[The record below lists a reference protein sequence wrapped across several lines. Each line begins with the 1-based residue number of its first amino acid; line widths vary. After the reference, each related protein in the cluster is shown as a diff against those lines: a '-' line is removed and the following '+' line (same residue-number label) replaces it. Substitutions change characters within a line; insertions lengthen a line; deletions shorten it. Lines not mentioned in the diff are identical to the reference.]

1 MQYAGKELY
10 LAPDFFPPSH
20 SVFPFSVLLSNPTM
34 SFGKHEFRQKCSSF
48 NDAMPPI
55 RYARLNISLG
65 IAKNKLKAPAASG
78 TVCRSFEDGKLFE
91 KFSTFRRIT

>member
-1 MQYAGKELY
+1 
-10 LAPDFFPPSH
+10 
-20 SVFPFSVLLSNPTM
+20 M